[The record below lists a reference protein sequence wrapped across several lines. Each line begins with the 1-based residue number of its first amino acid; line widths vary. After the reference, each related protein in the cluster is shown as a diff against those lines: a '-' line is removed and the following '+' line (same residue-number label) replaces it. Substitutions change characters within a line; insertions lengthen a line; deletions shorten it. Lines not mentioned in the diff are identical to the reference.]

1 MYIVAVFTI
10 PKMWKQPLKVHQQMN
25 AYRKCETYT
34 HTHTRTHTHG
44 ILLSPTK
51 KDELLPF
58 VATWMNLEG
67 IILSKI
73 SQTQ

>member
-34 HTHTRTHTHG
+34 HTHG

-67 IILSKI
+67 ITLSKI